1 MVDNDVTERVLR
13 DHKSLIEEEEVETRP
28 EKLADGLI
36 DENVDINLV
45 RRFFTADA
53 WLLVEQ
59 SMECMKKSR
68 RYVCEVC
75 FRDLDEQES
84 IACDLCLK
92 WAHLAC
98 VGLTKS
104 PKRKYW
110 YCRKCH
116 Q

>member
-1 MVDNDVTERVLR
+1 MFDLCRTFRKNCKFELKLR
-13 DHKSLIEEEEVETRP
+13 AA
-28 EKLADGLI
+28 ADDDGK
-36 DENVDINLV
+36 
-45 RRFFTADA
+45 FFTADA

-84 IACDLCLK
+84 IACDLCFK

>member
-1 MVDNDVTERVLR
+1 MFDLCRTFRKNCKFELKLR
-13 DHKSLIEEEEVETRP
+13 AS
-28 EKLADGLI
+28 ADDDGK
-36 DENVDINLV
+36 
-45 RRFFTADA
+45 FFTADA